1 MLSDFRGKKELEQ
14 LGPPVDKAP
23 FFVIPAKAG
32 NQEELAVNDHLTGKN
47 STVPLHIVFLK
58 GLSFVC
64 FVLQEGLCWIPAFA
78 GLTEKEVRGDL
89 QAVQEDRNFY
99 GILAFLRSLTRNPQ
113 LFFA

>member
-1 MLSDFRGKKELEQ
+1 MFPDALSRAIFPLAALKTLSDTMLSDFRGKKGLEQ

-58 GLSFVC
+58 VLSFVC
-64 FVLQEGLCWIPAFA
+64 FLLQEGL
-78 GLTEKEVRGDL
+78 
-89 QAVQEDRNFY
+89 
-99 GILAFLRSLTRNPQ
+99 S
-113 LFFA
+113 